1 MKANSSNFKSDKT
14 RRLIVS
20 SVTGFFCILTLGW
33 LTACRATTKT
43 KFITDSLADM
53 RGTTLYLEGY
63 GPDPLPSTAAAYPT
77 VDKGKLGTLNQM
89 KASFKETEIP
99 LEPGHGNG
107 GLVAGQK
114 ATKSGNEK
122 RRTSSPDTNS
132 DDYPLPTQSYEGRN
146 RQELAWDD
154 DLKTIRQ
161 ARMVW
166 TVAGAAKGAAIGAIL
181 RGGLA
186 ALSGGDSNAIRN
198 AAISGGIA
206 GGFAGAVEGRAQGGR
221 KGAETVEKKHQ
232 ARRTEAEIADAI
244 SGAQKF
250 NEAVAKF
257 NAKLRIRVGS
267 QSSKS
272 ELRNFKKDAGKVV
285 DQIDRQIK
293 GINDFLSDDTAQSAH
308 DLMYKK
314 LLTLNQLK
322 ASINETEKV
331 MGSGRA

>member
-1 MKANSSNFKSDKT
+1 VKANSLNFKSNKAK
-14 RRLIVS
+14 RIIVPS
-20 SVTGFFCILTLGW
+20 LTGFLCILALCW
-33 LTACRATTKT
+33 LSACTSPTKT
-43 KFITDSLADM
+43 KFVTGSLADM

-63 GPDPLPSTAAAYPT
+63 GPDPLYNTAAVYPT
-77 VDKGKLGTLNQM
+77 VDGKRLGTLNQL
-89 KASFKETEIP
+89 KASINETETA
-99 LEPGHGNG
+99 LGSGNGHG

-114 ATKSGNEK
+114 APELGGEK
-122 RRTSSPDTNS
+122 KRTSLAGVNS
-132 DDYPLPTQSYEGRN
+132 DDSLLLTQSYDGGN
-146 RQELAWDD
+146 RQDLAWDD

-181 RGGLA
+181 RGGLV
-186 ALSGGDSNAIRN
+186 ALSGGDSSAIRN

-206 GGFAGAVEGRAQGGR
+206 GGFAGAVEGQAQGGR
-221 KGAETVEKKHQ
+221 KGAETVEKKRQ

-272 ELRNFKKDAGKVV
+272 EMRNFKKDAGKVV

-293 GINDFLSDDTAQSAH
+293 GINEFLSDNSAQSAH
-308 DLMYKK
+308 GLMYRK
-314 LLTLNQLK
+314 LITLNQLK